1 MIDPISAL
9 ALATAAFN
17 GVKKAVELGR
27 EVQDVYSQL
36 SEWAGHV
43 GEFHRAVVS
52 AERPKKPG
60 LFDKITFAKSE
71 TAEAFD
77 LYAAK
82 QKVIEMEKEIYHM
95 FCYGDLQHLG
105 QDGYN
110 EFRRM
115 RQEIREKRD
124 RMIITQIE
132 DRAKFVEAIKTWT
145 LSAAII
151 LISGG
156 ILWWMIDLVLQA
168 GQAAGK
174 W

>member
-1 MIDPISAL
+1 MDPITIL
-9 ALATAAFN
+9 AAATAAFN

-27 EVQDVYSQL
+27 EVQDIYGQL
-36 SEWAGHV
+36 SDWAGHV
-43 GEFHRAVVS
+43 GEFHRAVVA

-77 LYAAK
+77 VYAAK

-95 FCYGDLQHLG
+95 FCYGELQHLG

-110 EFRRM
+110 EFRKM

-124 RMIITQIE
+124 RMIITQME
-132 DRAKFVEAIKTWT
+132 DRAKFFENIKIYG
-145 LSAAII
+145 LSAVII
-151 LISGG
+151 IFGSGIIWVMISLIYETGHT
-156 ILWWMIDLVLQA
+156 
-168 GQAAGK
+168 AGK

>member
-1 MIDPISAL
+1 MDPITIL
-9 ALATAAFN
+9 AAATAAFN

-27 EVQDVYSQL
+27 EVQDIYGQL
-36 SEWAGHV
+36 SDWAGHV
-43 GEFHRAVVS
+43 GEFHRAVVA

-60 LFDKITFAKSE
+60 IFDKITFAKSE

-77 LYAAK
+77 VYAAK

-95 FCYGDLQHLG
+95 FCYGELQHLG

-110 EFRRM
+110 EFRKM

-124 RMIITQIE
+124 RMIITQME
-132 DRAKFVEAIKTWT
+132 DRAKFFENIKVYG
-145 LSAAII
+145 LSAVII
-151 LISGG
+151 IFGSGIIWVMISLIYETGHT
-156 ILWWMIDLVLQA
+156 
-168 GQAAGK
+168 AGK

>member
-1 MIDPISAL
+1 MDPITIL
-9 ALATAAFN
+9 AAATAAFN

-27 EVQDVYSQL
+27 EVQDIYGQL

-43 GEFHRAVVS
+43 GEFHRAVVA

-77 LYAAK
+77 VYAAK

-95 FCYGDLQHLG
+95 FCYGELQHLG

-110 EFRRM
+110 EFRKM

-124 RMIITQIE
+124 RMIIIQME
-132 DRAKFVEAIKTWT
+132 DRAKFFENIKIYG
-145 LSAAII
+145 LSFVII
-151 LISGG
+151 ISGSG
-156 ILWWMIDLVLQA
+156 IIWWMISLVYET
-168 GQAAGK
+168 GHTAGK